1 MKPVFLF
8 PGQASQEV
16 GMGKDISNE
25 YSRVRNLYD
34 AAEVFLEFPLKKL
47 SFEGPLEELTKTQ
60 YTQPAIFVAS
70 CAFDLLLKEKGVEP
84 VAAAGHSL
92 GEFSALVSSK
102 TMTFEAGLKLVKL
115 RGELMGKAGEINPGA
130 MSAVIG
136 LDAEIVEQICSETE
150 GIVIPANYNSP
161 GQLVISG
168 EVEAV
173 KNAGAKMK
181 ERGAKI
187 VMPLNVSG
195 AFHSPLMEFAIEE
208 LYSAIDDT
216 EFFKPK
222 FPVYTNVTAKPASS
236 AEETRELL
244 KKQLISPVRWENSIE
259 NMLTIAETFIEVG
272 PGKVLTGLLKRID
285 KSKTGISVGTKESL
299 DSLYN

>member
-1 MKPVFLF
+1 MDTPVFLF

-16 GMGKDISNE
+16 GMGKDI
-25 YSRVRNLYD
+25 YDAFVRVRDLYD
-34 AAEVFLEFPLKKL
+34 AAETYLEFPLKKL

-60 YTQPAIFVAS
+60 FTQPAIFVAS
-70 CAFDLLLKEKGVEP
+70 CAFDLLLKEKGIKP
-84 VAAAGHSL
+84 AAAAGHSL
-92 GEFSALVSSK
+92 GEFSALISSQS
-102 TMTFEAGLKLVKL
+102 MTFEAGLKLVKL
-115 RGELMGKAGEINPGA
+115 RGELMGKAGELNPGA
-130 MSAVIG
+130 MSAIIG
-136 LDAEIVEQICSETE
+136 LDAGIVEQVCSETE

-173 KNAGAKMK
+173 KKAGAEMK

-216 EFFKPK
+216 EFFQPK

-236 AEETRELL
+236 PDETRDLL
-244 KKQLISPVRWENSIE
+244 KKQLVSPVRWEESIK
-259 NMLTIAETFIEVG
+259 NMLTLTGNFIEVG
-272 PGKVLTGLLKRID
+272 PGKVLSGLIKRID
-285 KSKTGISVGTKESL
+285 KSKSCVPVGTKEAIDAL
-299 DSLYN
+299 